1 MMTEKKSK
9 TGMKPILM
17 IDELPETF
25 GSSSYRN
32 MKKQENKITDE
43 EKILLTL
50 IANVI
55 VEIILRE
62 EI

>member
-1 MMTEKKSK
+1 MMEKKSK
-9 TGMKPILM
+9 TRIKPILI

-32 MKKQENKITDE
+32 NKKLQNKISEE

-55 VEIILRE
+55 VEIALRE
-62 EI
+62 EL

>member
-9 TGMKPILM
+9 TRMKPILM
-17 IDELPETF
+17 IDELPKTF

-43 EKILLTL
+43 EKMLLTL

>member
-9 TGMKPILM
+9 TRMKPILM

-25 GSSSYRN
+25 GSSCYRN

-43 EKILLTL
+43 EKMFLTL